1 MIIPVSNNFP
11 ERGSLE
17 DMPFVRLWGDVSL
30 LPINTSSP
38 GFIVSV
44 YGLKIRF
51 PFSFLVMIT
60 TAATDEALGL
70 VVAFWALVVTEYTRG
85 MISIWFMIIR
95 TTGIPDIPDRLS
107 NRFQL

>member
-1 MIIPVSNNFP
+1 
-11 ERGSLE
+11 
-17 DMPFVRLWGDVSL
+17 MPFVRLWGDVSL

-38 GFIVSV
+38 SFIVSV

-60 TAATDEALGL
+60 TTATDEALGL